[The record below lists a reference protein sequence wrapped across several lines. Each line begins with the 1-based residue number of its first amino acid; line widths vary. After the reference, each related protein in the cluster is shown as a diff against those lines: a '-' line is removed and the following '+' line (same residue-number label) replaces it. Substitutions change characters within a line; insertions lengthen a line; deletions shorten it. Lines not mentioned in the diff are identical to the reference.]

1 VASYPTNP
9 GWNVERRRLLSSDM
23 TLAGAFAPL
32 RNQKFAAVWTGSFV
46 SNVGTW
52 MQAAALGYYTVH
64 LTQSAGCGAAVAS
77 AEFAPTALLGSIG
90 GAMADRYSRKAI
102 FMTATLAQAVFAAA
116 LTAAMVTSTPGAPV
130 IALYALA
137 NGCIFALAFPSFQ
150 AILPELVPPAEL
162 GGAIGLSSASWNL
175 GRVIGP
181 VVGIFVYQQWGIAWV
196 LTVNAAS
203 FFAVVLALAAIALPR
218 QQYSRSPM
226 LRAIADGFRFVRH
239 EPGLRITMLALCLNS
254 LCVAPFIGL
263 IPAVVEKVFHGDK
276 GDVGWLITAQGLGA
290 VAMGVSFGQLSRRW
304 GVRRVMLTALIAGP
318 IALIVYGLAPNIAVA
333 VIAMFFVG
341 GLYFAALS
349 SFSTTAQLR
358 APAALRGRVI
368 SLNQVILGT
377 VYAFSV
383 NVEGQLGDRFG
394 LRRVTVGGALLS
406 LVVLAVV
413 RVARPG
419 YSKSVDAVATRQP
432 DPALPVG

>member
-1 VASYPTNP
+1 MN
-9 GWNVERRRLLSSDM
+9 LS
-23 TLAGAFAPL
+23 GAFAPL
-32 RNQKFAAVWTGSFV
+32 RNQKFAVVWTGSFV

-64 LTQSAGCGAAVAS
+64 LTQSAGWGAAVAS

-102 FMTATLAQAVFAAA
+102 FMTATLAQAVFATM

-150 AILPELVPPAEL
+150 AILPELVPPADL
-162 GGAIGLSSASWNL
+162 GGAIGLSSASWTL

-181 VVGIFVYQQWGIAWV
+181 VAGIFVYQQWGIEWV
-196 LTVNAAS
+196 LAVNAAS
-203 FFAVVLALAAIALPR
+203 FFAVVVALVTIALPH
-218 QQYSRSPM
+218 QHYSHSPF
-226 LRAIADGFRFVRH
+226 LRAIADGFRFVRD

-263 IPAVVEKVFHGDK
+263 IPAFVEKVFHGDK
-276 GDVGWLITAQGLGA
+276 GDVGWLITAQGVGA
-290 VAMGVSFGQLSRRW
+290 VAMGVSFGPLSRRY
-304 GVRRVMLTALIAGP
+304 GVRSVMLVALIAGP
-318 IALIVYGLAPNIAVA
+318 IALIVYGLAPNI
-333 VIAMFFVG
+333 VIAGVAMLFVG

-358 APAALRGRVI
+358 SPAALRGRVL
-368 SLNQVILGT
+368 SLNQVILGS

-394 LRRVTVGGALLS
+394 LRQVTIGGAALS
-406 LVVLAVV
+406 LAILAVV

-419 YSKSVDAVATRQP
+419 YSHTLDHVPTREP
-432 DPALPVG
+432 EPAAALQG